1 MDILGAAK
9 VSRKFEN
16 RVAVI
21 TGAAQSIGYA
31 CAAALG
37 REGAQVVIADINI
50 EKAEQAAAT
59 LQADGIKAAAFSM
72 DVRDPQQVQTV
83 VDEVVSR
90 YKRLDIWVNNAGV
103 AHHYDSFDLP
113 PEMWK
118 GGMDV
123 LLSGAFYGC
132 QAAGRV
138 MRDQGGGSIINMA
151 SVNGLVSQPRR
162 AVYATAKA
170 GLIMLTRV
178 LAAEWAAHHI
188 RVNAVAPSPVGT
200 SGMADFGQT
209 QGFAPGNIY
218 VDRHPMKRMAE
229 MREVVEAVLFLA
241 GDESAFITG
250 ETLCV
255 DGGWVAYGSL

>member
-1 MDILGAAK
+1 MSG
-9 VSRKFEN
+9 KFEN

-31 CAAALG
+31 CADAFG
-37 REGAQVVIADINI
+37 REDAQVVIADINA
-50 EKAEQAAAT
+50 EKAEQAAAA
-59 LQADGIKAAAFSM
+59 LQAEGIKAAALGM
-72 DVRDPQQVQTV
+72 DVRDPNQVQAV
-83 VDEVVSR
+83 VDDVVSR

-113 PEMWK
+113 PEMWQ

-132 QAAGRV
+132 QAAGRA
-138 MRDQGGGSIINMA
+138 MRDQGGGSIVNMA
-151 SVNGLVSQPRR
+151 SVNGFVPQPRR

-200 SGMADFGQT
+200 SGMAAFGQN

-229 MREVVEAVLFLA
+229 MSEVIEAVLFLA
-241 GDESAFITG
+241 GDESSFITG